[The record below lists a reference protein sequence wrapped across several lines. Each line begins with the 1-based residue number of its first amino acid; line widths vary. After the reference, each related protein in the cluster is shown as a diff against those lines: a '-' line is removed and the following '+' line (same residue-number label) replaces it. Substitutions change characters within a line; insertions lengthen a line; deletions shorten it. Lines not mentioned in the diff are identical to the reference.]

1 MGATPFGEHLKR
13 EREMRG
19 VSLEEI
25 SAATR
30 IGTRF
35 LEALENERWSELPGG
50 IFNRGFIR
58 AVAHFL
64 GLDEESLIAEYALAT
79 SDHPEVAVPAKESA
93 PMRRGWIVAGVT
105 ILLALLGVC
114 GWLAY
119 RRFVPRLRVS
129 RNVAAQSA
137 AAQQSVT
144 HSQAAPG
151 SPAGGS
157 GHAPRTA
164 TNPAGTTARAA
175 DGPPNLADGLD
186 LNVDAGKPAQVKI
199 TADGKAVFSG
209 KLSPGQRQHFQAH
222 DRFEVT
228 SSDAGALV
236 LELNGQIQPPLGP
249 PGQSGSVTLTRKDVK
264 NQSGGRD

>member
-1 MGATPFGEHLKR
+1 
-13 EREMRG
+13 MRG

-79 SDHPEVAVPAKESA
+79 SNHPEVAVPAIEPA
-93 PMRRGWIVAGVT
+93 PIRRGWIVAGAA

-119 RRFVPRLRVS
+119 RRFVPGLRVS
-129 RNVAAQSA
+129 RNATAQ
-137 AAQQSVT
+137 
-144 HSQAAPG
+144 SQAAPG
-151 SPAGGS
+151 SPAGGP
-157 GHAPRTA
+157 GNAPRTA
-164 TNPAGTTARAA
+164 TNPAGTGARAA
-175 DGPPNLADGLD
+175 DEPANLAAALD
-186 LNVDAGKPAQVKI
+186 LKVDAGKPAQVKI

-209 KLSPGQRQHFQAH
+209 KLSPGHGRHFQAH

-228 SSDAGALV
+228 SSDASALV
-236 LELNGQIQPPLGP
+236 LELNGQVQPPLGP